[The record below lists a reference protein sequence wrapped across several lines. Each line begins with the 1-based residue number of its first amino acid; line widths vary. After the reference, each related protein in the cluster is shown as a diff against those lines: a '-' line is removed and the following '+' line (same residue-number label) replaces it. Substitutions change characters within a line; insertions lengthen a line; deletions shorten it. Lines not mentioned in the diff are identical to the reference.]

1 MDTRGALELFLIAVL
16 LVGPFAYN
24 AVDSGDEELTEAG
37 IEAEI
42 REDVNEERVA
52 HGLEPLDQSDELAAI
67 ADNHSKDMIE
77 RDYYAHDSPDGQ
89 TFQDR
94 YEANDVYC
102 AGGENLNKLTVPS
115 ISDDKSDIANRTV
128 DSWMGSEGHRYN
140 ILREDYDR
148 QGIGVEIVEEG
159 NSVTFYVTQNFC

>member
-24 AVDSGDEELTEAG
+24 ALDSGGEELTEAG

-42 REDVNEERVA
+42 REEVNEERVA

-102 AGGENLNKLTVPS
+102 AGGENLHKPSVPAANIDEEGVANLTVG
-115 ISDDKSDIANRTV
+115 T
-128 DSWMGSEGHRYN
+128 WMSSEGHRYN
-140 ILREDYDR
+140 ILRKDYDR
-148 QGIGVEIVEEG
+148 QGIGVEIVEDG
-159 NSVTFYVTQNFC
+159 NKVTLYVTQNFC